1 MNRIVK
7 FESSMTKMSAKMRH
21 GLTTALLLF
30 IMVPVGETIWLDV
43 PPSGT
48 KCVSEEIQ
56 SNIVVLA
63 DYIIISEDHSI
74 KPTISAKVTSPYG
87 NNLHHSEN
95 VTHGEFAFTTKES
108 GNYIACFWA
117 DAKSHGN
124 KDVSINVEWKTGI
137 ATKDWASIAKKE
149 KLEGVELEIRKL
161 EGAVEAIHE
170 NLIYLRNKEAD
181 MRTVSEKTN
190 SRVAWCSMMS
200 LGICIVVSGLQVVYL
215 KHYFEKKK
223 LI

>member
-1 MNRIVK
+1 
-7 FESSMTKMSAKMRH
+7 MSAKMRH
-21 GLTTALLLF
+21 LILTVLLLF
-30 IMVPVGETIWLDV
+30 IMVPVGEAIWLDV
-43 PPSGT
+43 PPTGM

-63 DYIIISEDHSI
+63 DYIIISEDHSLN
-74 KPTISAKVTSPYG
+74 PTISAKVTSPYG

>member
-1 MNRIVK
+1 MNTIVK
-7 FESSMTKMSAKMRH
+7 FENSTKKMSAKMRH
-21 GLTTALLLF
+21 GLTTAILLF
-30 IMVPVGETIWLDV
+30 ILLPVGEAIWLDV
-43 PPSGT
+43 PTTGT

-63 DYIIISEDHSI
+63 DYIIISEDHSL

-137 ATKDWASIAKKE
+137 ATKDWASIAKRE

-200 LGICIVVSGLQVVYL
+200 LGICIVVSGLQVAYL

>member
-7 FESSMTKMSAKMRH
+7 FESSMKKMFAKMRH

-30 IMVPVGETIWLDV
+30 VMVPVGEAIWLDV
-43 PPSGT
+43 PTTGT

-74 KPTISAKVTSPYG
+74 VPTISAKVTSPYG

-117 DAKSHGN
+117 DEKSHGN

-181 MRTVSEKTN
+181 MRMVSEKTN
-190 SRVAWCSMMS
+190 WRVAWCSMMS

>member
-1 MNRIVK
+1 MNTIVK
-7 FESSMTKMSAKMRH
+7 FENTTKKMSAKMRH
-21 GLTTALLLF
+21 GLTTAILLF
-30 IMVPVGETIWLDV
+30 ILLPYGEAIWLDV
-43 PPSGT
+43 PTTGT

-63 DYIIISEDHSI
+63 DYIIISEDHSL

-137 ATKDWASIAKKE
+137 ATKDWASIAKRE

-170 NLIYLRNKEAD
+170 NLIYLRNK
-181 MRTVSEKTN
+181 
-190 SRVAWCSMMS
+190 
-200 LGICIVVSGLQVVYL
+200 
-215 KHYFEKKK
+215 
-223 LI
+223 